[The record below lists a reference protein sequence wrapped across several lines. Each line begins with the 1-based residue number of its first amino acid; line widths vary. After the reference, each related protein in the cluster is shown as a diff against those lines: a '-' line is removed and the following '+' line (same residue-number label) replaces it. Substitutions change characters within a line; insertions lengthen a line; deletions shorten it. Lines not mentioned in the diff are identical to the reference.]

1 MNLLQLWRF
10 CPSDRI
16 PEIQPWTQLHPI
28 NPNFG
33 SSRVGFNVPPN
44 KLYIGDP
51 TNSVKA
57 LKDNSW
63 SVYQAK
69 PSTR

>member
-1 MNLLQLWRF
+1 MLQAN
-10 CPSDRI
+10 SD
-16 PEIQPWTQLHPI
+16 
-28 NPNFG
+28 
-33 SSRVGFNVPPN
+33 
-44 KLYIGDP
+44 DP

-63 SVYQAK
+63 SVHQVKGQSQQAK

>member
-1 MNLLQLWRF
+1 MIYD
-10 CPSDRI
+10 S
-16 PEIQPWTQLHPI
+16 
-28 NPNFG
+28 
-33 SSRVGFNVPPN
+33 
-44 KLYIGDP
+44 

-63 SVYQAK
+63 SVNQIKGQSHQAK